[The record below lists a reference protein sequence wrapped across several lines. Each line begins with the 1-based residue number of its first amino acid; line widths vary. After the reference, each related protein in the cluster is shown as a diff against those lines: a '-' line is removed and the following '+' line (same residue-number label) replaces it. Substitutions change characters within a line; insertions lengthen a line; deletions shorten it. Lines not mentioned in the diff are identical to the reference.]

1 MTVMKRPR
9 LYYFSTE
16 SLSFKPLRW
25 AKSKY
30 IGIGIGLGIIA
41 LWATIEINQVTGDVL
56 GLGFAQTSVLLNE
69 NQLLHSQLKF
79 LSAKLDVLDKKLT
92 SLNEHGNEL
101 RAVVDLPKID
111 PDVLKVGVGGVDERI
126 DFAAAPD
133 VNELLNR
140 LQATT
145 NKAERELQLQSQNY
159 EEVQKQYEARKTQFA
174 HLPSI
179 LPVDGVFTSPFG
191 LRLHPILDVYKVH
204 EGQDISCDPGT
215 IVHATADGV
224 VDYSGAAH
232 DGLGIKVEINHGY
245 GYKTVYGHLSKTLV
259 RDGRHVK
266 RGDVIALSGNTG
278 LSTAPHLHYEV
289 RINGVP
295 KDPRNFFLED
305 YSLKEFLRA
314 EKGSGN

>member
-1 MTVMKRPR
+1 MKKPL

-30 IGIGIGLGIIA
+30 IGMGVGFGIIA
-41 LWATIEINQVTGDVL
+41 LWLTIEINQVAGDVL
-56 GLGFAQTSVLLNE
+56 GLGFAQTSVLMNE
-69 NQLLHSQLKF
+69 NQVLHGQLRF
-79 LSAKLDVLDKKLT
+79 LSGKLAVLDKKLA
-92 SLNEHGNEL
+92 SLSQQGNEL

-111 PDVLKVGVGGVDERI
+111 PDILKVGVGGVDDRI
-126 DFAAAPD
+126 DYAASPD
-133 VNELLNR
+133 INNLLNK
-140 LQATT
+140 LQSTT
-145 NKAERELQLQSQNY
+145 NKAERELQLQSENY
-159 EEVQKQYEARKTQFA
+159 EEVQKQYAARKVQFA

-179 LPVDGVFTSPFG
+179 LPIDGIFTSSYG

-215 IVHATADGV
+215 VVHATAEGM

-245 GYKTVYGHLSKTLV
+245 GYKTIYGHLSKALV
-259 RDGRHVK
+259 KDGRHVK

-289 RINGVP
+289 RVNGVP

-305 YSLKEFLRA
+305 YSLKEFLHA
-314 EKGSGN
+314 EKQTSK

>member
-1 MTVMKRPR
+1 MKRPL
-9 LYYFSTE
+9 LYYFSAE

-30 IGIGIGLGIIA
+30 IGVGVGLGIVA
-41 LWATIEINQVTGDVL
+41 LWVTIEINQIAGDAL
-56 GLGFAQTSVLLNE
+56 GLGFAQTNVLLSE
-69 NQLLHSQLKF
+69 NQLLRNQLTL
-79 LSAKLDVLDKKLT
+79 LSGKLDGLDKRLS
-92 SLNEHGNEL
+92 SLSQQGNEL

-111 PDVLKVGVGGVDERI
+111 SDVLKVGVGGTDDRI
-126 DFAAAPD
+126 DYAASPD
-133 VNELLNR
+133 INNLLNK

-145 NKAERELQLQSQNY
+145 NKAERELQLQSENY
-159 EEVQKQYEARKTQFA
+159 VEVQKQYAARKVQFA

-179 LPVDGVFTSPFG
+179 LPIDGIFTSPFG

-215 IVHATADGV
+215 LVHATADGV
-224 VDYSGAAH
+224 VDFAGAAH

-245 GYKTVYGHLSKTLV
+245 GYKTVYGHLSKALV
-259 RDGRHVK
+259 KEGKHIK

-289 RINGVP
+289 RVNGVP
-295 KDPRNFFLED
+295 KDPRNFFLEG
-305 YSLKEFLRA
+305 YSLKAFLSA
-314 EKGSGN
+314 ENQTDK